1 MGDYVVMFFKAIKM
15 LIYFH
20 SVKEKM
26 CWNVYLQYILFI
38 WGNSENHTDYITA

>member
-26 CWNVYLQYILFI
+26 C
-38 WGNSENHTDYITA
+38 

>member
-1 MGDYVVMFFKAIKM
+1 MGDYVAMFFKAIKM

-26 CWNVYLQYILFI
+26 C
-38 WGNSENHTDYITA
+38 